1 MLILSLETLFNNDKE
16 GDLFGVGA
24 TSEDSLTSLED
35 ELITDSGVIF
45 RFREDRP
52 SS

>member
-16 GDLFGVGA
+16 DLFGVGA

-45 RFREDRP
+45 HFREDRP
-52 SS
+52 SL